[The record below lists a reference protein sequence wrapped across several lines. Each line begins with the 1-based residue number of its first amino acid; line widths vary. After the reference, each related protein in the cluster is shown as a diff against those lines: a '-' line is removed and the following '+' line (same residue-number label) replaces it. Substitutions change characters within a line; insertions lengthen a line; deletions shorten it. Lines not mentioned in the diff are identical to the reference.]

1 MYANGL
7 KNAKME
13 MEIELEMANG
23 KMHRIEEYI
32 SSTPPASSSTIF
44 QTNTSEVPVIF
55 PRSTVFYGTENGRL
69 LKDELIGIR
78 FHKIQILRLG
88 YKFTLTK
95 ILINDVESSMI
106 SETILKFSLVDVCV
120 KYEILTLI
128 SKETDISI
136 QSND

>member
-7 KNAKME
+7 KNEKME
-13 MEIELEMANG
+13 MEMELEMANG

-32 SSTPPASSSTIF
+32 SSTPSASSNTIF

-88 YKFTLTK
+88 YKF
-95 ILINDVESSMI
+95 M
-106 SETILKFSLVDVCV
+106 LKAV
-120 KYEILTLI
+120 
-128 SKETDISI
+128 
-136 QSND
+136 

>member
-1 MYANGL
+1 MYANVL
-7 KNAKME
+7 KNEKME
-13 MEIELEMANG
+13 MEMKLEMANE

-69 LKDELIGIR
+69 LKDELIIGIR

-88 YKFTLTK
+88 YKFIHHKFL
-95 ILINDVESSMI
+95 
-106 SETILKFSLVDVCV
+106 ILKVH
-120 KYEILTLI
+120 I
-128 SKETDISI
+128 
-136 QSND
+136 

>member
-7 KNAKME
+7 KNEKME
-13 MEIELEMANG
+13 MELEMANG

>member
-7 KNAKME
+7 KNEKME
-13 MEIELEMANG
+13 MEMELEMANG

-88 YKFTLTK
+88 YKFRFRL
-95 ILINDVESSMI
+95 MM
-106 SETILKFSLVDVCV
+106 LKA
-120 KYEILTLI
+120 I
-128 SKETDISI
+128 
-136 QSND
+136 